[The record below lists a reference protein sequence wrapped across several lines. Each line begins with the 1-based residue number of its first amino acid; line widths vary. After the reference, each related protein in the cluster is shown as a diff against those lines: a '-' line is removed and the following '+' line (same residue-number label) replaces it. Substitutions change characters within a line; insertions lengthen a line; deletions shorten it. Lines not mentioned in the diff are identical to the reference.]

1 MKEYVG
7 HMKEGQNDICYI
19 TGESIAVVSSSLFEK
34 NLRKTGLE
42 VMFMVYTVDE
52 YAAQKLKKFDGE
64 ELNSTTTED
73 WILVTEMRR
82 TSSTRSTLSSIH

>member
-19 TGESIAVVSSSLFEK
+19 TGESIAVVSSFLFLK
-34 NLRKTGLE
+34 ILRKTGLE
-42 VMFMVYTVDE
+42 VVYMVYAVDE
-52 YAAQKLKKFDGE
+52 YAVQQLKKFDGE

-82 TSSTRSTLSSIH
+82 TSSTR